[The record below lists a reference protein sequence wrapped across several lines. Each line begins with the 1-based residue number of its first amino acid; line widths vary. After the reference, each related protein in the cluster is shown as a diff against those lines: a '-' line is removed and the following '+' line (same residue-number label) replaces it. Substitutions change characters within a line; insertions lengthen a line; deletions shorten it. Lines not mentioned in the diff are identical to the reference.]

1 VTGVSFSSLAVV
13 LAVAFVAPLAL
24 GLVPRLRVPAV
35 VLEIVL
41 GIVIG
46 PQVLGWARLDQPVQI
61 LSLVGLAFLLFLAG
75 LEIDFD
81 QLRGQLLRV
90 AAIAFGAS
98 LAVALVAGLAL
109 EAAGLVHDALLG
121 GVILTATSLGLVIP
135 VLKEGGH
142 IDSRLG
148 QLVIAG
154 SSIADFS
161 AVVLLSLLFSRD
173 TSDTTTELVLL
184 GVFVAAVALVI
195 VVLTRRGRSMA
206 ISRVLIRLQDTTAQI
221 RVRGAMLLLLL
232 LVVLAQNLGLE
243 TILGAFV
250 AGAIVSVID
259 RDAVQTHPLFRVKL
273 EAIGY
278 GFLVPV
284 FFVTSGMRFDLN
296 ALLDQP
302 STLLRVPVFLVA
314 LLIVRGLPAF
324 LYRPVVG
331 TRSSVA
337 AGLLQATSLPFI
349 VTATQIGVVLGAVSA
364 GTAAAFVA
372 AGLLSALL
380 FPAASLAPLRTCAVV
395 VDPADRD
402 GRGTGPGGPTL
413 DAR

>member
-1 VTGVSFSSLAVV
+1 MTDVSFSSLAVV
-13 LAVAFVAPLAL
+13 LGVAFVAPLAL
-24 GLVPRLRVPAV
+24 GLIPRLRVPAV

-41 GIVIG
+41 GIVVG
-46 PQVLGWARLDQPVQI
+46 PQVLGWATVDQPVQI

-81 QLRGQLLRV
+81 QLRGRLLRV
-90 AAIAFGAS
+90 AAIGFGAS
-98 LAVALVAGLAL
+98 LVLALLAGLAL
-109 EAAGLVHDALLG
+109 EVAGLVRDSLLG

-154 SSIADFS
+154 ASIGDFS

-173 TSDTTTELVLL
+173 TSDTTTKLVLL
-184 GVFVAAVALVI
+184 AVFVAAVALVI
-195 VVLTRRGRSMA
+195 VALTRRGRSMRL
-206 ISRVLIRLQDTTAQI
+206 SRVLIRLQDTTAQI

-250 AGAIVSVID
+250 AGAIVSAID
-259 RDAVQTHPLFRVKL
+259 RTAVQTHPLFKVKL

-296 ALLDQP
+296 ALLDNP

-314 LLIVRGLPAF
+314 LLVVRGVPAF
-324 LYRPVVG
+324 LYRSVVG

-349 VTATQIGVVLGAVSA
+349 VTATQIGVVIGAVSA
-364 GTAAAFVA
+364 ATAAAFVA
-372 AGLLSALL
+372 AGLLSALV
-380 FPAASLAPLRTCAVV
+380 FPIASLALLRTCETEPEVGA
-395 VDPADRD
+395 DPDTD
-402 GRGTGPGGPTL
+402 DGGPTL
-413 DAR
+413 DAM